1 MPVLQRGVWS
11 VAKKLL
17 IILVAVFF
25 LAPIVMIILTSIKSR
40 VDALAFPPVWVF
52 QPTFSNFEE
61 IFELYDFGL
70 YFRNT
75 LIASSASTLLAMA
88 LGVPAAYS
96 LARFKFRGESNVAFW
111 ILSIRITPPIAAM
124 IPVFILFRNLRLLDS
139 IPGLVLIYC
148 TFNLPFVVWMMR
160 GFFEDL
166 PVDLEE
172 SAMVDGCSR
181 FGAFRRIALMLAAPG
196 LASTAILT
204 FLFTW
209 NEFIFALILT
219 ATSARTMPV
228 AVQLFMRETGILW
241 GHMTAAAVFMMLP
254 TLVLTFFIQRYLVRG
269 LTFGA
274 VK

>member
-1 MPVLQRGVWS
+1 MRQGIVWL
-11 VAKKLL
+11 VAKRVL
-17 IILVAVFF
+17 IAIITVFF
-25 LAPIVMIILTSIKSR
+25 VAPIVLIFLTSIKSR
-40 VDALAFPPVWVF
+40 VDALAFPPVWIF
-52 QPTFSNFEE
+52 QPTSTNFQE

-75 LIASSASTLLAMA
+75 LLAASASTVFAMA

-96 LARFKFRGESNVAFW
+96 LARYKFRGHSNLAFW

-166 PVDLEE
+166 PIDLEE

-181 FGAFRRIALMLAAPG
+181 FGAFARVALILAAPG

-219 ATSARTMPV
+219 GTSARTMPV

-241 GHMTAAAVFMMLP
+241 GHMTAAAVIMMLP
-254 TLVLTFFIQRYLVRG
+254 TVVLTFFIQRYLVRG

>member
-1 MPVLQRGVWS
+1 VQRALGPWFII
-11 VAKKLL
+11 KRLL
-17 IILVAVFF
+17 VVLVAVFF
-25 LAPIVMIILTSIKSR
+25 LFPIVLIILTSIKSR
-40 VDALAFPPVWVF
+40 VDALAFPPVWIF
-52 QPTFSNFEE
+52 QPTSSNFRE
-61 IFELYDFGL
+61 IFDLYDFDL

-75 LIASSASTLLAMA
+75 LVAASAGTLFAMI

-96 LARFKFRGESNVAFW
+96 LARHKFRGQSNLAFW
-111 ILSIRITPPIAAM
+111 ILSIRMTPAIAAI
-124 IPVFILFRNLRLLDS
+124 IPLFILLRTLRLLDNLL
-139 IPGLVLIYC
+139 GLVLVYS
-148 TFNLPFVVWMMR
+148 TFNIPFVVWMMR

-166 PVDLEE
+166 PVELEE

-181 FGAFRRIALMLAAPG
+181 LGAFNRIALVLAAPG

-209 NEFIFALILT
+209 NEFVFALILT

-241 GHMTAAAVFMMLP
+241 GHMTAAAVVMMVP
-254 TLVLTFFIQRYLVRG
+254 TVILTFFIQRYLVRG

>member
-1 MPVLQRGVWS
+1 MQRSLDVWLFIKRLLVVV
-11 VAKKLL
+11 VA
-17 IILVAVFF
+17 IFF
-25 LAPIVMIILTSIKSR
+25 LFPIVLIFLTSIKSR
-40 VDALAFPPVWVF
+40 VDALAFPPVWIF
-52 QPTFSNFEE
+52 TPTFNNFRE
-61 IFELYDFGL
+61 IFELYDFAL

-75 LIASSASTLLAMA
+75 LIAASAATLCAMI

-96 LARFKFRGESNVAFW
+96 LARHRFRGQSNVAFW
-111 ILSIRITPPIAAM
+111 ILSIRMTPAIAAI
-124 IPVFILFRNLRLLDS
+124 IPLFILLRTLRLLDS
-139 IPGLVLIYC
+139 LPGLVLVYS
-148 TFNLPFVVWMMR
+148 TFNIPFVVWMMR

-166 PVDLEE
+166 PVELEE

-181 FGAFRRIALMLAAPG
+181 LGAFGRIAVVLAAPG

-209 NEFIFALILT
+209 NEFVFALILT
-219 ATSARTMPV
+219 ATRARTMPV

-241 GHMTAAAVFMMLP
+241 GHMTAAAVVMMVP
-254 TLVLTFFIQRYLVRG
+254 TVILTFFIQRYLVRG

>member
-1 MPVLQRGVWS
+1 MQRSLDVWLFIKRLLVVV
-11 VAKKLL
+11 VA
-17 IILVAVFF
+17 IFF
-25 LAPIVMIILTSIKSR
+25 LFPIVLIFLTSIKSR

-52 QPTFSNFEE
+52 TPTLNNFRE
-61 IFELYDFGL
+61 IFELYDFAL

-75 LIASSASTLLAMA
+75 LIAASAATLCAMI

-96 LARFKFRGESNVAFW
+96 LARHKFRGQSNVAFW
-111 ILSIRITPPIAAM
+111 ILSIRMTPAIAAI
-124 IPVFILFRNLRLLDS
+124 IPLFILLRTLRLLDS
-139 IPGLVLIYC
+139 LAGLVLVYS
-148 TFNLPFVVWMMR
+148 TFNIPFVVWMMR

-166 PVDLEE
+166 PVELEE

-181 FGAFRRIALMLAAPG
+181 LGAFGRIAVVLAAPG

-209 NEFIFALILT
+209 NEFVFALILT
-219 ATSARTMPV
+219 ATRARTMPV

-241 GHMTAAAVFMMLP
+241 GHMTAAAVVMMVP
-254 TLVLTFFIQRYLVRG
+254 TVILTFFIQRYLVRG

>member
-1 MPVLQRGVWS
+1 MQRSLDVWLFIKRLLVVV
-11 VAKKLL
+11 VA
-17 IILVAVFF
+17 IFF
-25 LAPIVMIILTSIKSR
+25 LFPIVLIFLTSIKSR
-40 VDALAFPPVWVF
+40 VDALAFPPVWIF
-52 QPTFSNFEE
+52 TPTLNNFRE
-61 IFELYDFGL
+61 IFELYDFAL

-75 LIASSASTLLAMA
+75 LIAASAATLCAMI

-96 LARFKFRGESNVAFW
+96 LARHKFRGQSNVAFW
-111 ILSIRITPPIAAM
+111 ILSIRMTPAIAAI
-124 IPVFILFRNLRLLDS
+124 IPLFILLRTLRLLDS
-139 IPGLVLIYC
+139 LAGLVLVYS
-148 TFNLPFVVWMMR
+148 TFNIPFVVWMMR

-166 PVDLEE
+166 PVELEE

-181 FGAFRRIALMLAAPG
+181 LGAFGRIAVVLAAPG

-209 NEFIFALILT
+209 NEFVFALILT
-219 ATSARTMPV
+219 ATRARTMPV

-241 GHMTAAAVFMMLP
+241 GHMTAAAVVMMVP
-254 TLVLTFFIQRYLVRG
+254 TVILTFFIQRYLVRG